1 MVNTGQAAD
10 GYSAIFFM
18 DGSQVARQMR
28 FSEFGAFL
36 DGYVGLS
43 DLAETDVR
51 AVLVDLEPDL
61 TICSL
66 VFFRIWFD
74 DEGRADSS
82 WNLPIEAMAQRGA
95 QGPDLGG
102 GPVRLVCRSQCPIPE
117 LAEELW
123 DPDMTPGSNHFQAIR
138 KAIEANSL
146 RFQKVE
152 PEEENIPVLQAAPD
166 ESVPGQGSDSPDRTR
181 LARMLREQRLRIKTL
196 QSTHREAVAE
206 LQREHRLEQQA
217 LRNDIS
223 DFKQKY
229 ERLRVTNEQLKQ
241 RLAKRNEQY
250 LAMQEK
256 LAAKEGDS
264 EEQANTSAETVLLRE
279 QLERKQRELEL
290 RDEKIVALEQESRE
304 FQAQEPAENSL
315 LDHLRQ
321 QAVFLVAYHPGVGH
335 ITLPY
340 DDIDAYFTN
349 PVAYAADRCGMNEPA
364 YREWLAHYEQPFC
377 QHVDASGNACEQPI
391 MRVTQPSEFRAGI
404 DDRCDQHQSD

>member
-1 MVNTGQAAD
+1 MVNAGQTAD

-18 DGSQVARQMR
+18 DGNEVARQMR
-28 FSEFGAFL
+28 LSEFGAFL

-51 AVLVDLEPDL
+51 AVLVNLDPDL
-61 TICSL
+61 TVRSL

-74 DEGRADSS
+74 EEGRADSS
-82 WNLPIEAMAQRGA
+82 WNVPIEAMAERGA
-95 QGPDLGG
+95 KGPDLGA
-102 GPVRLVCRSQCPIPE
+102 GPVRLVCRSQCPEPE
-117 LAEELW
+117 FAEELW
-123 DPDMTPGSNHFQAIR
+123 DPDMTPGSNHFQSVR
-138 KAIEANSL
+138 KAVEANAL

-152 PEEENIPVLQAAPD
+152 PEEENIPVLETGDRQSMANQ
-166 ESVPGQGSDSPDRTR
+166 EGDSQDRTR

-196 QSTHREAVAE
+196 QSAHAESMAE
-206 LQREHRLEQQA
+206 LQREHRLEQQG
-217 LRNDIS
+217 LRNELS
-223 DFKQKY
+223 ELQQKY
-229 ERLRVTNEQLKQ
+229 ERLRVANEHLKH

-256 LAAKEGDS
+256 LTTDEGRDD
-264 EEQANTSAETVLLRE
+264 EQAKSSAETVLLRE

-290 RDEKIVALEQESRE
+290 RDEKIVSLEQENHE
-304 FQAQEPAENSL
+304 LQQQEPAEDSL

-340 DDIDAYFTN
+340 DDIDAYFNN

-364 YREWLAHYEQPFC
+364 YREWLAHYEQPVC
-377 QHVDASGNACEQPI
+377 HHVDASGNTCAEPI
-391 MRVTQPSEFRAGI
+391 MRVTQPSEFRAGV
-404 DDRCDQHQSD
+404 DDRCDQHRTG